1 MVDQLIRYLKE
12 KYADESSGHD
22 FDHLY
27 RVYLSALEI
36 NRVENEDETM
46 ITLLS
51 FLHDEFDDKFYQG
64 DINSDLKT
72 LLMNCNISISEF
84 DYETLLSDIRNFGY
98 KGGFNKQPLSKV
110 GQIVSDADQLDAM
123 GAIGIARTFMYGGSK
138 KSTMYIKDLEYKPL
152 ERYTEYREKR
162 PVLWHFMDKLLLL
175 KDNMKTETGKNMAIE
190 RHAFMIAFLN
200 QFEKE
205 TGYGFSDQLSE

>member
-1 MVDQLIRYLKE
+1 MVNELINYLKK
-12 KYADESSGHD
+12 KYMNESSGHD
-22 FDHLY
+22 FEHLY
-27 RVYLSALEI
+27 RVYLNALEI
-36 NRVENEDETM
+36 NRVEKEAETM

-64 DINSDLKT
+64 DIDSDLKT
-72 LLMNCNISISEF
+72 LLMSCNISISEF
-84 DYETLLSDIRNFGY
+84 DYEILLSDIRNFGY

-110 GQIVSDADQLDAM
+110 GKIVSDADQLDAM

-152 ERYTEYREKR
+152 EQYSEYREKR
-162 PVLWHFMDKLLLL
+162 PVLWHFLDKLLLL
-175 KDNMKTETGKNMAIE
+175 KDNMKTETGKQMAIE

-205 TGYGFSDQLSE
+205 TGYGFSNQLSE

>member
-1 MVDQLIRYLKE
+1 M
-12 KYADESSGHD
+12 
-22 FDHLY
+22 
-27 RVYLSALEI
+27 YLSALEI

>member
-22 FDHLY
+22 FEHLY

-84 DYETLLSDIRNFGY
+84 DYETLLSDIKNFGY